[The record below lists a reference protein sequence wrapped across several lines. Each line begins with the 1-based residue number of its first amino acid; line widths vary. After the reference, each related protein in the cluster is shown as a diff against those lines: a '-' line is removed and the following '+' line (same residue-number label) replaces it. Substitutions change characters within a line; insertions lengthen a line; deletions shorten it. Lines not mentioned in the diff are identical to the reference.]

1 MSLRVVPI
9 GWRTACAFI
18 TLHHRHHKQ
27 PRGQKLAIGVVQEN
41 SQDQKLVGVA
51 CMGRPNARAWDD
63 GTMAEVTRTC
73 TDGTRNANSMLYG
86 ATRRI
91 ALAMGYEC
99 LITYTQAGESGASL
113 LAAGWRHVRHVRTR
127 KNWANSSSGKHR
139 RFRDKTA
146 PEYVDREL
154 WEAWPSGRFPKVN
167 GKRPENRL
175 SLGHEGSDLRAGVDA
190 RETGKA
196 GS

>member
-27 PRGQKLAIGVVQEN
+27 PRGQKLAIGIQN
-41 SQDQKLVGVA
+41 SQALVGVA
-51 CMGRPNARAWDD
+51 TMGRPNARAWDD

-86 ATRRI
+86 AMRRV

-113 LAAGWRHVRHVRTR
+113 LAAGWRHVRHVKAR
-127 KNWANSSSGKHR
+127 KNWANSSSGKHLR
-139 RFRDKTA
+139 LRDKTA

-154 WEAWPSGRFPKVN
+154 WEAWPSGRFPKDN
-167 GKRPENRL
+167 AKRPEIAL
-175 SLGHEGSDLRAGVDA
+175 SLGHEGCDLRQGFD
-190 RETGKA
+190 RG
-196 GS
+196 

>member
-9 GWRTACAFI
+9 GWRTACTFI
-18 TLHHRHHKQ
+18 DQHHRHHRA
-27 PRGQKLAIGVVQEN
+27 PRGQKVAIGVIDD
-41 SQDQKLVGVA
+41 SQVLRGVA

-86 ATRRI
+86 ALRRI

-113 LAAGWRHVRHVRTR
+113 LAAGWRHVRHVKAR
-127 KNWANSSSGKHR
+127 KNWANSSSGSYR
-139 RFRDKTA
+139 RLRDK
-146 PEYVDREL
+146 
-154 WEAWPSGRFPKVN
+154 N
-167 GKRPENRL
+167 GARVRGPGIVG
-175 SLGHEGSDLRAGVDA
+175 SLAERTIPQS
-190 RETGKA
+190 
-196 GS
+196 